1 MIPSV
6 KIIEYPEVGVP
17 PWSARYDRGVP
28 AVRRHIQLRLLAAAA
43 GALAI
48 LTSCAPES
56 PAPPTRLDITT
67 QLTWCGGV
75 IPPPGE
81 PWCHTSTPSTAIEV
95 RQRRDVIHQVTTGAD
110 GRAVVDVAPGTYV
123 IAAADPPGYMEC
135 DAPMVT
141 VAAGT
146 TVAVV
151 QTCTVFAP

>member
-1 MIPSV
+1 MITEGRRRRV
-6 KIIEYPEVGVP
+6 
-17 PWSARYDRGVP
+17 RGFGA
-28 AVRRHIQLRLLAAAA
+28 AV
-43 GALAI
+43 GALVVLAG
-48 LTSCAPES
+48 CAPES
-56 PAPPTRLDITT
+56 PAPPTQLDITT

-81 PWCHTSTPSTAIEV
+81 PWCHTSSPSTAIEV

-110 GRAVVDVAPGTYV
+110 GRAVVDVAPGAYV